1 MKNLNKLTI
10 LGLLFLAVGT
20 AHADVVA
27 VVGAKSAVGAL
38 TKDQVADIF
47 LGKTGTFP
55 DGSQAVP
62 IDQSSSSAQRE
73 EFYTK
78 TTGRSGAQLKSY
90 WAKQVFSGKGTAPKE
105 VPGEDE
111 VKKLIATNPNL
122 IGYIERAR
130 VDATVRIVFTP

>member
-1 MKNLNKLTI
+1 MKNLKKITVR
-10 LGLLFLAVGT
+10 GALLLAVGT

-27 VVGAKSAVGAL
+27 VVGAKSPAGAL

-62 IDQSSSSAQRE
+62 IDQPQSSAQRE

-90 WAKQVFSGKGTAPKE
+90 WAKQVFSGKGAAPKE

-111 VKKLIATNPNL
+111 VKKLLISNPNL
-122 IGYIERAR
+122 IGYIEKAR
-130 VDATVRIVFTP
+130 VDATLKIVLTP